1 LRFPLTVLP
10 TVLSALINTN
20 ISLARIT
27 NFLLKDELKKDDIT
41 HNDDLK
47 DLVVSCSNVN
57 LGWNKNEVTLKK

>member
-57 LGWNKNEVTLKK
+57 LGWNKNEATLKK